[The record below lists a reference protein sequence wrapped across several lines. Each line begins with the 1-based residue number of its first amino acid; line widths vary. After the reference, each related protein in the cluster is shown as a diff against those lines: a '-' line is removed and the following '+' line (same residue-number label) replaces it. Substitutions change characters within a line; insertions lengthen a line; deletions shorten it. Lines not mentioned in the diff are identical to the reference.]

1 MQLKGDLKA
10 IGKLNA
16 NVSKSIQLMLMK
28 IALEISNTAK
38 TLAPYLSG
46 TLRRSIWIATNRI
59 AQGVVV
65 VWSPVAYAKRR
76 EFENK
81 LNPNR
86 KLYLERWY
94 TMNKEKIDKIAKES
108 MHKALFSK

>member
-1 MQLKGDLKA
+1 MLKGDIKKIENLDE
-10 IGKLNA
+10 NF
-16 NVSKSIQLMLMK
+16 SKSIQLILMK
-28 IALEISNTAK
+28 IALTISNSAK
-38 TLAPYLSG
+38 EYAPYLSG

-65 VWSPVAYAKRR
+65 VWSPVSYAKRR

-81 LNPNR
+81 LNPDR
-86 KLYLERWY
+86 RLYLERWY

>member
-1 MQLKGDLKA
+1 MKLKGDLKK
-10 IGKLNA
+10 IKNLNA
-16 NVSKSIQLMLMK
+16 NIAKWIQLMLMK

-38 TLAPYLSG
+38 ALAPYLSG
-46 TLRRSIWIATNRI
+46 TLRRSIGINTTRI
-59 AQGVVV
+59 EKGVAL

-81 LNPNR
+81 LNPDR
-86 KLYLERWY
+86 KFYLERWY

-108 MHKALFSK
+108 IHKALFSK

>member
-1 MQLKGDLKA
+1 MELKGDLKA

-16 NVSKSIQLMLMK
+16 NVSKSIQLMMMK

-76 EFENK
+76 EFENN
-81 LNPNR
+81 LNPDR
-86 KLYLERWY
+86 RLYLERWY